1 MCMLLNTSLRW
12 RGLFKT
18 QHHNHVDESQI
29 SLKPKIQVEKFR
41 GYVSSQALNPRPTLI
56 FH

>member
-1 MCMLLNTSLRW
+1 MLLNTSLRW

-41 GYVSSQALNPRPTLI
+41 GYVSSQAVNPRPTLI
-56 FH
+56 VH